1 MILPSPFDGT
11 SMSRLA
17 GGLVLATLATTSPLT
32 LSAQVR
38 ASERAE
44 VKQTVDG
51 TTITVNYARPRLR
64 GRTDVF
70 GTQVPWGEIWTPGAN
85 DASTIAVSKDVTI
98 DGHKVAKGKYSV
110 WIVMAPGDWVMVLD
124 QDTTLFHMNGPK
136 ERPGQVRFNVR
147 KESAPATEVLTW
159 WFPDVRASRARL
171 VMQWATTAVPLDIA
185 VAPTQSIV
193 VAPAVGRRVEG
204 RYDLQFKPPPPPD
217 TGHAAEPPMP
227 TRMDF
232 TVRQDGDRLRAR
244 MDPPLWPGAE
254 ELVLVRKSD
263 ELFLLAEADEDGLK
277 ELWEWAALE
286 FAFTDGRATGFDV
299 RLPNDE
305 AIASA
310 KRVR

>member
-1 MILPSPFDGT
+1 MRGP
-11 SMSRLA
+11 A
-17 GGLVLATLATTSPLT
+17 GGLVVATLAFMLPHPVR
-32 LSAQVR
+32 AQVR

-64 GRTDVF
+64 GRGDVF

-85 DASTIAVSKDVTI
+85 DATTLAVSKDVTI
-98 DGHKVAKGKYSV
+98 DGHAVAKGKYSV

-136 ERPGQVRFNVR
+136 ERPGQVRFKVR
-147 KESAPATEVLTW
+147 KEAVPATEVLTW

-185 VAPTQSIV
+185 VTPTQSIL

-204 RYDLQFKPPPPPD
+204 RYDLQFKPAPPPAD
-217 TGHAAEPPMP
+217 TSHASEPPMP

-244 MDPPLWPGAE
+244 MEPPLWEGAE

-286 FAFTDGRATGFDV
+286 FAFSDGRATGFEV

>member
-1 MILPSPFDGT
+1 MR
-11 SMSRLA
+11 RLA
-17 GGLVLATLATTSPLT
+17 GGLVLATLAST
-32 LSAQVR
+32 LPHSVRAQVR

-64 GRTDVF
+64 GRAQVF

-85 DASTIAVSKDVTI
+85 DATTLAVSKDVTI
-98 DGHKVAKGKYSV
+98 DGHAVAKGKYSV

-124 QDTTLFHMNGPK
+124 RDTTLFHMNGPK
-136 ERPGQVRFNVR
+136 ERPGQVRFTVR
-147 KESAPATEVLTW
+147 KETVPATEVLTW
-159 WFPDVRASRARL
+159 SFPDVRASRARL

-185 VAPTQSIV
+185 VTPTQSLV

-204 RYDLQFKPPPPPD
+204 RYDLQFKPPAPPSD
-217 TGHAAEPPMP
+217 TSHAAEPPMP
-227 TRMDF
+227 TRMEF

-254 ELVLVRKSD
+254 ELVLVRRSD
-263 ELFLLAEADEDGLK
+263 ELFLLAEADDDGLK
-277 ELWEWAALE
+277 ELWDWAALE
-286 FAFTDGRATGFDV
+286 FAFTGGQATGFEV

-305 AIASA
+305 AIASG
-310 KRVR
+310 KRMP

>member
-1 MILPSPFDGT
+1 MR
-11 SMSRLA
+11 RLA
-17 GGLVLATLATTSPLT
+17 GGLVLATLVSTPPPA

-85 DASTIAVSKDVTI
+85 DATTLAVSKDVTI
-98 DGHKVAKGKYSV
+98 DGNAVAQGKYSV
-110 WIVMAPGDWVMVLD
+110 WIVMAPGDWIMVLD

-136 ERPGQVRFNVR
+136 ERPGQVRFTVR
-147 KESAPATEVLTW
+147 KETAPVTEVLTW
-159 WFPDVRASRARL
+159 SFPDVRASRARL
-171 VMQWATTAVPLDIA
+171 VLQWASTAVPLDIA
-185 VAPTQSIV
+185 VTPTQTMV
-193 VAPAVGRRVEG
+193 VAPATGRRVEG
-204 RYDLQFKPPPPPD
+204 RYDLQFRPTPPPTD
-217 TGHAAEPPMP
+217 SSHASEQPPMP

-232 TVRQDGDRLRAR
+232 TVRQDGDVLRAR

-254 ELVLVRKSD
+254 EFVMVRKSD
-263 ELFLLAEADEDGLK
+263 ELFMLAETDADGLK
-277 ELWEWAALE
+277 ELWDWFAME
-286 FAFTDGRATGFDV
+286 FAFKDGRATGFEV

-305 AIASA
+305 EVASA
-310 KRVR
+310 RRLP

>member
-1 MILPSPFDGT
+1 M
-11 SMSRLA
+11 A
-17 GGLVLATLATTSPLT
+17 GGLALAL
-32 LSAQVR
+32 LSSIAVRVAHAQVR

-85 DASTIAVSKDVTI
+85 EATTLAVSKDVTI
-98 DGHKVAKGKYSV
+98 DGHAVAKGKYSV
-110 WIVMAPGDWVMVLD
+110 WIVMAHGDWVMVLD
-124 QDTTLFHMNGPK
+124 RDTTLFHTNGPK
-136 ERPGQVRFNVR
+136 ERPGQVRFKVR
-147 KESAPATEVLTW
+147 KETAPVTEVLTW
-159 WFPDVRASRARL
+159 SFPDVRATRTRL
-171 VMQWATTAVPLDIA
+171 MMQWATTAVPLDIA
-185 VAPTQSIV
+185 VQPTQSIV
-193 VAPAVGRRVEG
+193 VDPAVGRRVEG
-204 RYDLQFKPPPPPD
+204 RYDLQFKPPPPPTD
-217 TGHAAEPPMP
+217 TSHAAEPPMP

-244 MDPPLWPGAE
+244 MEPPLWPGAE
-254 ELVLVRKSD
+254 EFVLVRKSD
-263 ELFLLAEADEDGLK
+263 ELFLLAEADDDGLK

-286 FAFTDGRATGFDV
+286 FAFSDGRASGFEV

-310 KRVR
+310 RRVP

>member
-1 MILPSPFDGT
+1 MR
-11 SMSRLA
+11 RLA
-17 GGLVLATLATTSPLT
+17 GGLVLATLASIPSHGLR
-32 LSAQVR
+32 AQVR

-85 DASTIAVSKDVTI
+85 DATTLAVSKDITI
-98 DGHKVAKGKYSV
+98 DGHAVAKGKYSV

-136 ERPGQVRFNVR
+136 ERPGQVRFKVR
-147 KESAPATEVLTW
+147 KETAPATEVLTW
-159 WFPDVRASRARL
+159 GFPDVRASRARL
-171 VMQWATTAVPLDIA
+171 VMQWSTTAVPLDIA
-185 VAPTQSIV
+185 VTPTQTIT
-193 VAPAVGRRVEG
+193 VAPAVGRRIEG
-204 RYDLQFKPPPPPD
+204 RYDLQFKPWPAPAD
-217 TGHAAEPPMP
+217 TSHASAPPMP

-254 ELVLVRKSD
+254 EFVLVRKSD
-263 ELFLLAEADEDGLK
+263 ALFLLAETDADGLK
-277 ELWEWAALE
+277 ELWDWAALD
-286 FAFTDGRATGFDV
+286 FVLADGRATGFDV

-305 AIASA
+305 VIASA
-310 KRVR
+310 KRVP

>member
-1 MILPSPFDGT
+1 MR
-11 SMSRLA
+11 RLA

-70 GTQVPWGEIWTPGAN
+70 GSQVPWGEIWTPGAN
-85 DASTIAVSKDVTI
+85 DATTLAVSKDVTI
-98 DGHKVAKGKYSV
+98 DGHTVAKGKYSV
-110 WIVMAPGDWVMVLD
+110 WIVMAPGDWIIVLD

-136 ERPGQVRFNVR
+136 ERPGQVRFKVR
-147 KESAPATEVLTW
+147 KETAPVTEVLTW
-159 WFPDVRASRARL
+159 SFPDVRASRTRL

-185 VAPTQSIV
+185 VTPTQSIV

-204 RYDLQFKPPPPPD
+204 RYDLQFKPPPPPTD
-217 TGHAAEPPMP
+217 TSHASGPPMP

-244 MDPPLWPGAE
+244 MEPPLWEGAE
-254 ELVLVRKSD
+254 EFVLVRKSD
-263 ELFLLAEADEDGLK
+263 ELFLLAEEDEEGLK

-286 FAFTDGRATGFDV
+286 FAFTDGRATGFEV

-310 KRVR
+310 KRVP

>member
-1 MILPSPFDGT
+1 MR
-11 SMSRLA
+11 RLA
-17 GGLVLATLATTSPLT
+17 GGLVLATLAFTPPQA

-64 GRTDVF
+64 GRADVF

-85 DASTIAVSKDVTI
+85 DATTLSVSKDVTI
-98 DGHKVAKGKYSV
+98 DGHQVAKGKYSV
-110 WIVMAPGDWVMVLD
+110 WIVMAPGDWIMVLD

-136 ERPGQVRFNVR
+136 ERPGQVRFKVR
-147 KESAPATEVLTW
+147 KETAPVTEVLTW
-159 WFPDVRASRARL
+159 SFPDVRASRTRL

-193 VAPAVGRRVEG
+193 VAPAVGRRVVG
-204 RYDLQFKPPPPPD
+204 RYDLQFKPPPPPTD
-217 TGHAAEPPMP
+217 TSHASGPPMP
-227 TRMDF
+227 TRMEF
-232 TVRQDGDRLRAR
+232 NVRQDGDRLRAR
-244 MDPPLWPGAE
+244 MVPPLWEGAE

-263 ELFLLAEADEDGLK
+263 ELFLLAEADGDGLK

-286 FAFTDGRATGFDV
+286 FAFTDGQATGFQV

-310 KRVR
+310 TRVP